1 MVSVIV
7 PVYNAGAALETCLD
21 SLANQTL
28 ADIEIIV
35 VNDASTDGSPGI
47 IEGFAAADSRFRVL
61 SNGENLNLFETR
73 RGGFAAARGAY
84 VAACDSDD
92 YMPGTALERLY
103 ETARREEADIVHGR
117 VEQLAGGRRLEFY
130 FGSPFKASSGR
141 AFVESLLRFGRGW
154 NVWGKLYRRAVVEK
168 GLAELPANKRLFQA
182 EDLLFSV
189 FFGLEAGPYAAC
201 PEIVYGYRFNEGNYF
216 SQPEKWPSQVADHF
230 QVLALIKARLE
241 KNGLPAEYDRLFKR
255 LARKTAAGV
264 FANLPA
270 GADRALARALITERL
285 PCLEDIY
292 GADFRRSPLGDDY
305 EKAGGRPRFFRRAAR
320 PGALVLFTLTRLWEN
335 GFYESLIRFRQALTI
350 IRRDGY
356 KQALEKMKGRL
367 MFCA

>member
-1 MVSVIV
+1 MPRS
-7 PVYNAGAALETCLD
+7 ALKH
-21 SLANQTL
+21 
-28 ADIEIIV
+28 
-35 VNDASTDGSPGI
+35 
-47 IEGFAAADSRFRVL
+47 
-61 SNGENLNLFETR
+61 
-73 RGGFAAARGAY
+73 
-84 VAACDSDD
+84 
-92 YMPGTALERLY
+92 LY

-117 VEQLAGGRRLEFY
+117 VEQLAGGRRLECY

-154 NVWGKLYRRAVVEK
+154 NLAAKLFHRRVVEK
-168 GLAELPANKRLFQA
+168 GLAELPVNKRLFLA
-182 EDLLFSV
+182 DDLLASF
-189 FFGLEAGPYAAC
+189 FFGLEAGRYAAC
-201 PEIVYGYRFNEGNYF
+201 PEIVYHYRSSHGNYF
-216 SQPEKWPSQVADHF
+216 SQPEKWPAHIADHF

-241 KNGLPAEYDRLFKR
+241 KNGLPAEYARLFKGLVR
-255 LARKTAAGV
+255 RTAAGV

-270 GADRALARALITERL
+270 GADRALARALIKEGL

-305 EKAGGRPRFFRRAAR
+305 EKPGGRPRFFRRAAR
-320 PGALVLFTLTRLWEN
+320 PGALVLFVLTRLWEN
-335 GFYESLIRFRQALTI
+335 GFYESVIRFRQALTL